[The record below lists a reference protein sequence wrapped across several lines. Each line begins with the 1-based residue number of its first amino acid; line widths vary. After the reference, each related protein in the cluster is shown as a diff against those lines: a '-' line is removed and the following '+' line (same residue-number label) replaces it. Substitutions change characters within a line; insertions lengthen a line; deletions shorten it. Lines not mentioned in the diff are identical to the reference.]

1 MGQYKVGKIVKG
13 NITGVEKYG
22 IFVNLDNFYSGLIHI
37 SEVSNDFVKDINKY
51 GEVGETIFVKVLEVD
66 EDTNHVKLSIKDI
79 NYRAT
84 RRSAMSKIEEMGS
97 GFLPLMNSLNYWIEE
112 KYKEINK
119 KIKK

>member
-1 MGQYKVGKIVKG
+1 MGQYKIGKIVKG

-37 SEVSNDFVKDINKY
+37 SEVSKDFVKDINKF

-66 EDTNHVKLSIKDI
+66 ENTNHVKLSIKDI

-84 RRSAMSKIEEMGS
+84 RRSAMSKIHEEGT
-97 GFLPLMNSLNYWIEE
+97 GFLPLMNSLNGWIDE
-112 KYKEINK
+112 KLKEIDK
-119 KIKK
+119 

>member
-13 NITGVEKYG
+13 NITGIEKYG

-37 SEVSNDFVKDINKY
+37 SEVSNDFVKDISKFA
-51 GEVGETIFVKVLEVD
+51 EVGETIFVKVIEVD

-84 RRSAMSKIEEMGS
+84 RRSAMSKIEEMGD
-97 GFLPLMNSLNYWIEE
+97 GFLPLMNALPYWID
-112 KYKEINK
+112 K
-119 KIKK
+119 KIKEIEK

>member
-37 SEVSNDFVKDINKY
+37 SEVSNNFVKDINKF

-84 RRSAMSKIEEMGS
+84 RRSKMTKIEEKGS
-97 GFLPLMNSLNYWIEE
+97 GFLPLMNNLGYWIEE

-119 KIKK
+119 N

>member
-13 NITGVEKYG
+13 NITGIEKYG

-37 SEVSNDFVKDINKY
+37 SEVSNDFVKDISKF
-51 GEVGETIFVKVLEVD
+51 GEVGETIFVKVMEVD

-79 NYRAT
+79 TYRST

-97 GFLPLMNSLNYWIEE
+97 GFLPLMNALPHWIEKKAKEFE
-112 KYKEINK
+112 K
-119 KIKK
+119 